1 MNTQWKSHIR
11 ELRKS
16 KRFTQSD
23 LAKKVG
29 ITRQSLSAIENERT
43 VPSLRVAL
51 KLSSFFETNVNELF
65 TLKTSER

>member
-1 MNTQWKSHIR
+1 MEPQLKSHIR
-11 ELRKS
+11 DWRKS

-43 VPSLRVAL
+43 IPSLKVAL
-51 KLSSFFETNVNELF
+51 KLSSIFETEVNELF
-65 TLKTSER
+65 TLKTSE

>member
-1 MNTQWKSHIR
+1 MNLQWKSHIR
-11 ELRKS
+11 KLRKS

-43 VPSLRVAL
+43 VPSLKVAL
-51 KLSSFFETNVNELF
+51 KLSSFFDTNVNELF